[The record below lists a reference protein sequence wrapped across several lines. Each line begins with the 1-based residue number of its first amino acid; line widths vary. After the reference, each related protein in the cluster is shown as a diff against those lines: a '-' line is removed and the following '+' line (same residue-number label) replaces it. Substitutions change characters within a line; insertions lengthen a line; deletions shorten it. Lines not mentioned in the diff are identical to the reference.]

1 VLVPVLT
8 AFTVRSAKVT
18 DKGALAHETT
28 AVVEPCVE
36 SLAGALHAPRPRH
49 ITASSAGAVLEF
61 VVTSIKML
69 VTTQT
74 LRTPFTAHAAIRVQI
89 SGVKRDQAAGDHE
102 RGSIRCSHDPVL
114 EGDRHAVPINSAD
127 RAVDA

>member
-1 VLVPVLT
+1 ERLHVLVPVLT

-28 AVVEPCVE
+28 TVVEPCVE

-49 ITASSAGAVLEF
+49 MTASSAGAVLEF
-61 VVTSIKML
+61 VVTSIKTL

-74 LRTPFTAHAAIRVQI
+74 LRTPFTTPAAIRYRFLLSQI
-89 SGVKRDQAAGDHE
+89 TWRKNVAHLSTEDIQ
-102 RGSIRCSHDPVL
+102 
-114 EGDRHAVPINSAD
+114 VPG
-127 RAVDA
+127 

>member
-1 VLVPVLT
+1 MLVPVLT

-28 AVVEPCVE
+28 AVVEPFVE
-36 SLAGALHAPRPRH
+36 SLAVALHAPRPRH
-49 ITASSAGAVLEF
+49 MTASSAGAVLEF

-74 LRTPFTAHAAIRVQI
+74 LRTPFTAHQRKAVC
-89 SGVKRDQAAGDHE
+89 VKHLVGASSVVRPCIA
-102 RGSIRCSHDPVL
+102 
-114 EGDRHAVPINSAD
+114 
-127 RAVDA
+127 